1 MVRRLLAALLA
12 LLVVLVLVA
21 KTRPWLAGAGAA
33 SGPAPPGTSTSSG
46 AATVPAPHEVMDRPP
61 VPAPAVPLLDSLT
74 RLTVRLQLTGEAERH
89 FLDSLMVET
98 DSIVRRWN
106 ADGGHLTYAI
116 IPGGPASFLPEM
128 VQDARWAI
136 ETWSPTVVG
145 LPFLE
150 VKDTADARLIIRWTD
165 TLSAE
170 RAGVTD
176 VVWDQAG
183 RIHRAAVL
191 LATRAPSTG
200 KPLTEEIRRAVALH
214 EIGHALGLP
223 HSPDPGDVMYPIATK
238 VEPSGRDRFSL
249 TLLYG
254 LPVGWIGGGTPPFQ
268 R

>member
-1 MVRRLLAALLA
+1 MIRRLLAVLLA
-12 LLVVLVLVA
+12 LLVVLVLSA
-21 KTRPWLAGAGAA
+21 KARPWLSDPSEG
-33 SGPAPPGTSTSSG
+33 APPPATSTSSG
-46 AATVPAPHEVMDRPP
+46 AATIRTPHEVTDRPP
-61 VPAPAVPLLDSLT
+61 VPAPAVPLLDSVT

-116 IPGGPASFLPEM
+116 VPGGPASFLPEM

-136 ETWSPTVVG
+136 DTWSPAVVG

-150 VKDTADARLIIRWTD
+150 VKDTTEARLIIRWTD

-191 LATRAPSTG
+191 LATRAPATG
-200 KPLTEEIRRAVALH
+200 RPLSEEIRRAVALH

-223 HSPDPGDVMYPIATK
+223 HSADPGDVMYPIATK
-238 VEPSGRDRFSL
+238 VDLSARDRFSL